1 MWNTNRVIRVTRLKK
16 KNPTKRTRVACTALQ
31 QLSHTRDRGLMQA
44 LDVIALMIVAGVV
57 YSRHCERQS
66 LAEKAR
72 GVMFSSVNL
81 QSRMPF
87 V

>member
-1 MWNTNRVIRVTRLKK
+1 
-16 KNPTKRTRVACTALQ
+16 
-31 QLSHTRDRGLMQA
+31 MQA